1 VISVEKREFMVPGR
15 TNRED
20 RMNFV
25 RFWAN
30 YVRTHSDKDWSEQQN
45 MVIDSQMSGG
55 PSE

>member
-1 VISVEKREFMVPGR
+1 VIDVEKREFMAPGR
-15 TNRED
+15 TNKED

-45 MVIDSQMSGG
+45 TVIDSQM
-55 PSE
+55 ERE